1 MRPTVF
7 QHAEIRD
14 ENDNII
20 QQGAYGKNSAL
31 SSSMNDGWIDYV
43 MNNLEWL
50 YDEAEEPSGVVTLT
64 GDQTIS
70 DVKTFTSSPVAP
82 TPSVNDDSTNVAT
95 TEFVKNVVED
105 YLPLS
110 GGSITGDVDVTGAI
124 SGDSVTSNNVD
135 VKSGSIAPVNTLQRS
150 TAYSVDDIVYTSAL
164 NAKYYLLCVTAGT
177 TDATLPSFSGAGSN
191 TEITDGTVVWRV
203 QTITSQEK
211 AAGFPV
217 GFEYFQMN
225 PNVPDGSLPLLGGEY
240 SRDTYA
246 DLWAWVQT
254 QSGYLKTEAEWQTLS
269 TANNGNVPFYSSGD
283 GSTTFRVPSLHCWIK
298 GSDGSAQLVGS
309 YLEAGLPNI
318 TGSVGNIGSVEESHY
333 GLSLEDT
340 QFNGA
345 FYSGDTTDWTN
356 DFTISSV
363 TPLNKKRVMEFNAS
377 RSSAIYG
384 NSTTVQPESIVG
396 MWLVKAYGVIV
407 DTGQIDEQ
415 QYIDDR
421 IAAEVT
427 RADGKYLPLS
437 GGTFSDGVVI
447 GSSSTIRKNADNGSL
462 SLYGGSVYNKGA
474 NILLNGQSKS
484 NNPGEFYIYARTES
498 NSKTLNGRPDGALTW
513 DGVSLTDGT
522 FLTVRYVNVPTN
534 SNQQGYD
541 ITAPAVSGYQF
552 VCWVMSATNGYVS
565 GSYITPAQSSNAQ
578 VWITNPANNSVD
590 CTALYVRKW

>member
-82 TPSVNDDSTNVAT
+82 TPLVNDDSTNVAT

-110 GGSITGDVDVTGAI
+110 GGSVTGDVDVTGAVSGSSLSITGAI

-240 SRDTYA
+240 SRTTYA

-309 YLEAGLPNI
+309 YLQAGLPNI
-318 TGSVGNIGSVEESHY
+318 TG
-333 GLSLEDT
+333 
-340 QFNGA
+340 A
-345 FYSGDTTDWTN
+345 
-356 DFTISSV
+356 ISSPYMILSSWDGALADN
-363 TPLNKKRVMEFNAS
+363 TAGQSQFGGQATSWKNGISFDAS
-377 RSSAIYG
+377 LSNPIYG
-384 NSTTVQPESIVG
+384 NANTVQPESIVG
-396 MWLVKAYGVIV
+396 MWLVKAYGTIV
-407 DTGQIDEQ
+407 DTGTIDEQ
-415 QYIDDR
+415 AYIDDR
-421 IAAEVT
+421 MNAMTQYVNSSVGAINT
-427 RADGKYLPLS
+427 RLGTILEASGNTTTVNAYATLCSITTHPAGVWLITSFIGLNYSDTGVYVNNIQTGSHGNSTTRNTSNS
-437 GGTFSDGVVI
+437 GGG
-447 GSSSTIRKNADNGSL
+447 N
-462 SLYGGSVYNKGA
+462 
-474 NILLNGQSKS
+474 
-484 NNPGEFYIYARTES
+484 
-498 NSKTLNGRPDGALTW
+498 
-513 DGVSLTDGT
+513 
-522 FLTVRYVNVPTN
+522 VNVLIAN
-534 SNQQGYD
+534 LDENE
-541 ITAPAVSGYQF
+541 IVKLEGYQ
-552 VCWVMSATNGYVS
+552 
-565 GSYITPAQSSNAQ
+565 AQSGTMNGVLKMVQLA
-578 VWITNPANNSVD
+578 
-590 CTALYVRKW
+590 